1 VVQAVEHQRQH
12 HFGEQL
18 GLQVRL
24 GCGGFGQPRLD
35 LGGPGHGDGVALAV
49 RAAAG
54 LGLAGLGIPD
64 LTAVAGFLG

>member
-1 VVQAVEHQRQH
+1 MAS
-12 HFGEQL
+12 G
-18 GLQVRL
+18 GWRL
-24 GCGGFGQPRLD
+24 AERLD
-35 LGGPGHGDGVALAV
+35 DPAGPYAV